1 MPRKK
6 ESEIIK
12 KQDTTSNKNDFSP
25 TKLTYE
31 DLYPESYKYTPP
43 QSYVNLKEF
52 FDHKK
57 KHD

>member
-1 MPRKK
+1 MPLKK
-6 ESEIIK
+6 ESENIK
-12 KQDTTSNKNDFSP
+12 KQDTTFIKNDFSP
-25 TKLTYE
+25 TKLTFE

-43 QSYVNLKEF
+43 QSYMNLKNF

>member
-12 KQDTTSNKNDFSP
+12 KGDKTFIKNDFSP

-31 DLYPESYKYTPP
+31 DSYPESYKYTPP
-43 QSYVNLKEF
+43 QSYMNLKKF

>member
-12 KQDTTSNKNDFSP
+12 KEYTTFNKNGFSP

-31 DLYPESYKYTPP
+31 DLYPESYEYTPP
-43 QSYVNLKEF
+43 QSYTNLKKF